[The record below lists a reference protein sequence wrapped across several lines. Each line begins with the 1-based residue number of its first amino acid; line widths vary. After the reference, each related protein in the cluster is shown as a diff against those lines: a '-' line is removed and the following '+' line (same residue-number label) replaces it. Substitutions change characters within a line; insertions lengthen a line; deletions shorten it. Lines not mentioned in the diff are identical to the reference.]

1 MERVGEHE
9 FILATEIGR
18 FGDIAVMA
26 EIQRNVGIAVAL
38 SGIEVPRGIAIS
50 KKDVTMKTT
59 KLLTAVSAAALLGL
73 SSFALAQSTGGGAGS
88 SGMGGSG
95 ATGASPSTQ
104 APSGAGTS
112 STQNSPSGGSAAGE
126 RAQNRDSMS
135 KDGMKSNQA
144 QGKEMDKDGMKSD
157 RAQQGMGKDAQ
168 KSNQAQ
174 TPSDSKSQM
183 SQDKD
188 GAKSG
193 STVGAASSGSVNL
206 TTEQR
211 TTIRKEVL
219 TTNAPRAT
227 NINFQVNVGTV
238 VPSTVRVVEVPA
250 TIVKIHPQ
258 WKGYRYFVYND
269 EIIIVEPR
277 TLKIVAVLEV

>member
-1 MERVGEHE
+1 
-9 FILATEIGR
+9 
-18 FGDIAVMA
+18 
-26 EIQRNVGIAVAL
+26 
-38 SGIEVPRGIAIS
+38 
-50 KKDVTMKTT
+50 MKTT
-59 KLLTAVSAAALLGL
+59 KLLTAVSAAALLGI
-73 SSFALAQSTGGGAGS
+73 SSFALAQGTGGSSGTSGGGAG
-88 SGMGGSG
+88 
-95 ATGASPSTQ
+95 ATGA
-104 APSGAGTS
+104 AP
-112 STQNSPSGGSAAGE
+112 STQNSPSGGSTAGE
-126 RAQNRDSMS
+126 RVQNRDSMS

-144 QGKEMDKDGMKSD
+144 QGKEMDKDGTKSD
-157 RAQQGMGKDAQ
+157 RAQQGMGKDSMGKDSQ

-193 STVGAASSGSVNL
+193 STVGAAPGGSVNL

-211 TTIRKEVL
+211 TTIRNEVL

-238 VPSTVRVVEVPA
+238 VPSTVRVVEVPT

-277 TLKIVAVLEV
+277 SLKIVAVLQV

>member
-1 MERVGEHE
+1 MTR
-9 FILATEIGR
+9 
-18 FGDIAVMA
+18 
-26 EIQRNVGIAVAL
+26 
-38 SGIEVPRGIAIS
+38 
-50 KKDVTMKTT
+50 T
-59 KLLTAVSAAALLGL
+59 KILTAVSAAALLGI
-73 SSFALAQSTGGGAGS
+73 SSFALAQGTSGGGAG
-88 SGMGGSG
+88 G
-95 ATGASPSTQ
+95 AG
-104 APSGAGTS
+104 APSGNTMQRQQETPPAGT
-112 STQNSPSGGSAAGE
+112 STQNSPSMSK
-126 RAQNRDSMS
+126 DSMS
-135 KDGMKSNQA
+135 KDSMSKDDMKSNRA
-144 QGKEMDKDGMKSD
+144 QSKEMDKDSSKSQAQDKGMS
-157 RAQQGMGKDAQ
+157 KDAP
-168 KSNQAQ
+168 KAAQ
-174 TPSDSKSQM
+174 SPTDSKSQM

-193 STVGAASSGSVNL
+193 STVGAASSGAVNL

-250 TIVKIHPQ
+250 TIIKIHPQ